1 MIGFSDAEKER
12 FETKLSEYLADD
24 RPLHEELTAAM
35 RYSALSG
42 GKRLRPYLLV
52 TFCRLFGGDF
62 ESALP
67 FACALEMIHTYSLI
81 HDDLP
86 AMDNDDLRRGKA
98 TNHKVFG
105 EAAAILAGDAL
116 QAKAFEIM
124 LSKETVAAVGAQR
137 AAKAAAILAEKA
149 GVAGMCGGQ
158 GIDLMF
164 EGKTITP
171 EILLE
176 MELEKTG
183 ALLSAAAGMG
193 AVLAGAAEDAVE
205 TAERY
210 AENLGVAF
218 QITDDL
224 LDLTGREETFGKPI
238 GSDLQN
244 QKSTY
249 VSLYGAAGARAQA
262 ALYTDKAKAAAS
274 LLPGGGKELSE
285 LADQLIKRTY

>member
-1 MIGFSDAEKER
+1 MTGFSEKEKR
-12 FETKLSEYLADD
+12 AFEETLERYLSADH
-24 RPLHEELTAAM
+24 PLHEALFSAM

-42 GKRLRPYLLV
+42 GKRIRPYLLV
-52 TFCRLFGGDF
+52 TFCRLFGGSF
-62 ESALP
+62 ELALP

-86 AMDNDDLRRGKA
+86 AMDNDDLRRGRP
-98 TNHKVFG
+98 TNHKVYG

-124 LSKETVAAVGAQR
+124 LSKESVAAAGASR
-137 AAKAAAILAEKA
+137 AARAAAILAEKA

-158 GIDLMF
+158 GIDLAF
-164 EGKTITP
+164 EGKEIAP
-171 EILLE
+171 QILLQ
-176 MELEKTG
+176 MDLEKTG
-183 ALLSAAAGMG
+183 ALLSAAAQMG
-193 AVLAGAAEDAVE
+193 AVLAGAPEEMLAPARE
-205 TAERY
+205 Y
-210 AENLGVAF
+210 AENLGIAF

-224 LDLTGREETFGKPI
+224 LDLTGSEETFGKPI

-244 QKSTY
+244 GKSTY
-249 VSLYGAAGARAQA
+249 VSLYGASGARAQA
-262 ALYTDKAKAAAS
+262 ALYTEKAKAAAS